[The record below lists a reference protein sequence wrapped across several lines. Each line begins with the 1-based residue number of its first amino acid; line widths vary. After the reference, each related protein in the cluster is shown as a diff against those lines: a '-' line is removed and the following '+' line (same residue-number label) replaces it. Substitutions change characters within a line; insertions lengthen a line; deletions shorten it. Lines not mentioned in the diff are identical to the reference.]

1 MPHSKKISSM
11 LWELRTLVKQQVR
24 IIYSFIDK
32 DILLTNWFIK
42 KINKTPKNIIKNA
55 NQSLQKYI
63 KNGIFRK

>member
-1 MPHSKKISSM
+1 M

-63 KNGIFRK
+63 KNDIFRK